1 METSFFFWLPL
12 ARRIQQF
19 QMNKCEFQ
27 SKVKSLVIILE
38 VQEIFISVSVRYMSN
53 TVTRSLTLISIASQ
67 DINTLISFFRW
78 CSL

>member
-1 METSFFFWLPL
+1 
-12 ARRIQQF
+12 
-19 QMNKCEFQ
+19 MNKCEFQ

-67 DINTLISFFRW
+67 HINTLISFFR
-78 CSL
+78 